1 MHGDLHR
8 RVANDEI
15 PTQDISVS
23 SHSDHDPVGISAGDV
38 LLSEVV
44 VGGCEYRAGT
54 EQSNAEV
61 SSLRCVSISD
71 KPVPTEP
78 VAAGAAK

>member
-1 MHGDLHR
+1 M
-8 RVANDEI
+8 
-15 PTQDISVS
+15 S
-23 SHSDHDPVGISAGDV
+23 SHTDHDPVGISAGDV

-44 VGGCEYRAGT
+44 VGGWECGAGT

-61 SSLRCVSISD
+61 SSLGRVSISD
-71 KPVPTEP
+71 EPVPTEP